1 MSALPMV
8 RRLFAHLEWADR
20 RTLEALRRAEQP
32 PARALEIF
40 AHILGSE
47 HNWLSR
53 LEKRPPSAAIWPTPT
68 VDDCERLM
76 KETHAAWEEF
86 LAACTET
93 ELARTVHYANSAGAE
108 FDSRVEDILL
118 HVCLH
123 GANHRGQVNALLRA
137 AGGEPQAGDYIA
149 YVRGAPAATR
159 SR

>member
-1 MSALPMV
+1 MV

-20 RTLEALRRAEQP
+20 RTLDALRGAATP
-32 PARALEIF
+32 PPRALELF
-40 AHILGSE
+40 AHILGAE
-47 HNWLSR
+47 HNWLAR
-53 LEKRPPSAAIWPTPT
+53 IEKRPPSAPVWPAPT

-86 LAACTET
+86 LAACTEA

-137 AGGEPQAGDYIA
+137 AGAEPLASDYIA

-159 SR
+159 RR